1 MNNEETKVSFF
12 VPQTSERATK
22 RKSTKKYYYGM
33 MFFVSKQVHLPI
45 IPGKLNPA
53 KIENQP
59 TKQYT
64 CTPFLQTNPQ

>member
-1 MNNEETKVSFF
+1 MNNEETKVSFLF
-12 VPQTSERATK
+12 HKPQKGQQSANQQKE
-22 RKSTKKYYYGM
+22 YYYGM
-33 MFFVSKQVHLPI
+33 MFFVSKQVHLPK